1 MLLFVPCM
9 TLIAIQFP
17 KSPFQKMCN
26 IIQSPELWAT
36 GGGVMVG
43 IPSFKIDSVTG
54 PFSIHKETMVSFNVR
69 NHKIRL
75 VGKSVDRS
83 TLTIANGDED
93 LAHTTIIAK
102 ANAVGKSGSNLV
114 LNIDTLFPLEQTL
127 LKMALETGIKSLPD
141 ISVMDQHPTL
151 KKYRENLEIF
161 PNPDQCRL

>member
-1 MLLFVPCM
+1 
-9 TLIAIQFP
+9 
-17 KSPFQKMCN
+17 
-26 IIQSPELWAT
+26 
-36 GGGVMVG
+36 
-43 IPSFKIDSVTG
+43 
-54 PFSIHKETMVSFNVR
+54 MVSFNIR
-69 NHKIRL
+69 DHKIRL

-83 TLTIANGDED
+83 TLTIANGDDD

-127 LKMALETGIKSLPD
+127 LKMAIETGIKSLPD
-141 ISVMDQHPTL
+141 ISVMEQHPTL